1 MSTLH
6 RSQYLIF
13 QKFFWSLLYNTCKC
27 NHTNFLGSIWKF
39 VCKVSNFLI
48 HPSPYK
54 YAFCPVNFIYFKLIR
69 LLISVHYNNIN
80 NVSGKPTPTVMWY
93 RGDEVL
99 TNRTTVAP
107 ASQGGIVRSQVVLVD
122 LGREDL
128 HSELTCR
135 AWNNNKTAPLSSTVH
150 VDMNCEFPN

>member
-1 MSTLH
+1 MVT
-6 RSQYLIF
+6 F
-13 QKFFWSLLYNTCKC
+13 
-27 NHTNFLGSIWKF
+27 
-39 VCKVSNFLI
+39 
-48 HPSPYK
+48 
-54 YAFCPVNFIYFKLIR
+54 
-69 LLISVHYNNIN
+69 LISVYQNNVD

-150 VDMNCEFPN
+150 VDMNCELKIFLIQMLSFNGIFTCSKHLFCFSFKKRRWRAYFYFNFPFFIGQVSVQKVIKQRKKLFVLSTFT